1 MALYHK
7 KLGYMLMGKDNRG
20 AIAEFQQVDALE
32 PGVAANHF
40 DLASVFESAGD
51 SGGAAQEYKKALDL
65 QPQFPAAKQGYE
77 RVAGSK
83 R

>member
-7 KLGYMLMGKDNRG
+7 KLGYMLMGKDNRD

-32 PGVAANHF
+32 PGVAANHY
-40 DLASVFESAGD
+40 DLAAAFESAGD
-51 SGGAAQEYKKALDL
+51 ARDAAEEYKKALDL

-77 RVAGSK
+77 RVEGRA